1 MRLFKRRQTASCKF
15 NRMNIARTIYST
27 VINQCNREAHT
38 RQQYEQLPQTAAR
51 RAVEFADAL
60 LKELDK

>member
-1 MRLFKRRQTASCKF
+1 MRLFKRKPKCRQWD
-15 NRMNIARTIYST
+15 RMNIARTIYST